1 MSWLE
6 SHQSLR
12 DHPKKDRLAELLF
25 EGSVPDDVADLAA
38 IGLLHRLWWW
48 AIDYAPKGELAG
60 FTDRQLAKGCG
71 WTGEAGLLRQ
81 ALIEAGFIDRETG
94 ELHDWREYTGRL
106 IEKRETEAERKR
118 NVRAASG
125 GRPADAPQ
133 VGERTYLPT
142 KPTNQTDLPG
152 SDFPQGQDGRCP
164 VSSLGLDELGI
175 GEEWRAAVP
184 ASQMRALRELA
195 ALGERTCAECRHLAE
210 PAACRAI
217 STTCREAF
225 VVRLRQAIAAKPKSM
240 PAYLKA
246 IDGALPERLIEQ
258 LTDAKRRTQRAGA
271 ESSGE
276 PERLAV
282 STGRSS

>member
-25 EGSVPDDVADLAA
+25 EGMVPDDVADLAA

-48 AIDYAPKGELAG
+48 AIDYAPKGDLAS

-71 WTGEAGLLRQ
+71 WTGDAGALRP
-81 ALIEAGFIDRETG
+81 ALIEAGLVDRETG

-106 IEKRETEAERKR
+106 IEKRETDAERKR
-118 NVRAASG
+118 HTRAASA

-133 VGERTYLPT
+133 DGAGTYLPT
-142 KPTNQTDLPG
+142 KPTNHTDLPG
-152 SDFPQGQDGRCP
+152 SDLPQGEDERCP
-164 VSSLGLDELGI
+164 VESLRLDELGFSVEQFI
-175 GEEWRAAVP
+175 DEHGVKAL
-184 ASQMRALRELA
+184 RALD
-195 ALGERTCAECRHLAE
+195 ALGKRTCAECRRLAE
-210 PAACRAI
+210 PAPCRVI
-217 STTCREAF
+217 SATCREAF
-225 VVRLRQAIAAKPKSM
+225 VGRFRQAIAAAPKSL
-240 PAYLKA
+240 PAYLAA
-246 IDGALPERLIEQ
+246 IDGALPERLIEE
-258 LTDAKRRTQRAGA
+258 LADAKRRAQRSGAGP
-271 ESSGE
+271 SGE